1 MDTTVP
7 HDNSY
12 YASTAYSP
20 TKIPDQPASAE
31 RAWWRKLGGSRL
43 PWGNTQEVAPEK
55 IMTDPTPKSMRFWEQ
70 ADKKREEEKTLGT
83 YKKRPME
90 SIDLHWVYDHERY
103 RYAVLSKRSHFW
115 MYLCGGGRFLFYFNT
130 VISIFT
136 YAMVVSALN
145 DPWLKTT
152 VDTAPF
158 FAFFIGAPLL
168 CWALGSLVIHK
179 FPHLWFKPSRG
190 PLWELSRRTGLVTVF
205 DYDNNG
211 EYKENGTI
219 GEVTAP
225 FHEFDAYLATSPDR
239 QGLPMNF
246 LYLAHR
252 YRDIT
257 INFASLMAPD
267 RLAQPPL
274 ALWDF
279 FQNYMDT
286 SRPLQELPC
295 FEKYRHLDPVTVA
308 HDQQTARAPRYWID
322 MDDETFAEKL
332 KEMDGRIRLID
343 TMHRPNLMAQYVEYV
358 D

>member
-1 MDTTVP
+1 MTQ
-7 HDNSY
+7 DNAY

-20 TKIPDQPASAE
+20 ASIPDQPPSRE
-31 RAWWRKLGGSRL
+31 RSWLRKLGGSRL
-43 PWGNTQEVAPEK
+43 PWGRTQEVAPES
-55 IMTDPTPKSMRFWEQ
+55 IMTDPTPKSMRFWEEF
-70 ADKKREEEKTLGT
+70 DKKREEEKALGT

-90 SIDLHWVYDHERY
+90 GLDLHWVYDHERY

-115 MYLCGGGRFLFYFNT
+115 LYLCGGGRFLFYLGSILTLFVYLAELSIVKNVSWLETTISFIPT
-130 VISIFT
+130 VLVCPGI
-136 YAMVVSALN
+136 
-145 DPWLKTT
+145 
-152 VDTAPF
+152 
-158 FAFFIGAPLL
+158 PLA
-168 CWALGSLVIHK
+168 CWGLGSLVINH

-190 PLWELSRRTGLVTVF
+190 PLWELNRRTGLVTLF

-211 EYKENGTI
+211 EYKKNGTV
-219 GEVTAP
+219 GEITAP

-257 INFASLMAPD
+257 INFASLMSPD
-267 RLAQPPL
+267 RIPQPPL

-279 FQNYMDT
+279 FQNYMDA
-286 SRPLQELPC
+286 SRPLPELPC
-295 FEKYRHLDPVTVA
+295 FEKCRHLDPVSA
-308 HDQQTARAPRYWID
+308 EHDRQTGRNPRYWID

-332 KEMDGRIRLID
+332 REMEGRIRLID
-343 TMHRPNLMAQYVEYV
+343 TMRRPNLMARYVEYV

>member
-1 MDTTVP
+1 MTN
-7 HDNSY
+7 DNSY
-12 YASTAYSP
+12 YASTAYNP
-20 TKIPDQPASAE
+20 VCIPDQPASAE

-43 PWGNTQEVAPEK
+43 PWGNTQEVAPEN
-55 IMTDPTPKSMRFWEQ
+55 IMTDPTPESMRFWE
-70 ADKKREEEKTLGT
+70 AFDKKREVEKALGI

-90 SIDLHWVYDHERY
+90 GLDLHAVYDHERF

-115 MYLCGGGRFLFYFNT
+115 MYLCGGGRFLFFMFLFVS
-130 VISIFT
+130 VITFPL
-136 YAMVVSALN
+136 MNVGN
-145 DPWLKTT
+145 EPWLTT
-152 VDTAPF
+152 AIETGPV
-158 FAFFIGAPLL
+158 FAFFIGVPLF
-168 CWALGSLVIHK
+168 CWGLGALVINH
-179 FPHLWFKPSRG
+179 FPRLWFKPSRG
-190 PLWELSRRTGLVTVF
+190 PLWELNRRTGLVTLF

-211 EYKENGTI
+211 EYKQNGII
-219 GEVTAP
+219 GETTAP
-225 FHEFDAYLATSPDR
+225 FYEFDAYLSTSPDR

-267 RLAQPPL
+267 RLPQPPL

-279 FQNYMDT
+279 VQNYMDT

-295 FEKYRHLDPVTVA
+295 FEKYRHLDPVTAA

-322 MDDETFAEKL
+322 MDDETFEAQL
-332 KEMDGRIRLID
+332 KEMSGRIHLID
-343 TMHRPNLMAQYVEYV
+343 TMRRPNLMAKHVEYA